1 MTIQFGTD
9 GWRGVIAQDFT
20 FEGVRACAQATADYL
35 QQGGRAG
42 QGVVIGYDTRF
53 ASEDFAAAAAE
64 VLAANGVKAF
74 LCSRPTPTPV
84 TVFGLLEKAAGAAI
98 IITASHNPH
107 RYNGFK
113 LREHDGTA
121 LSPKAASRIEA
132 LASAALAQ
140 STPPL
145 PLAEATS
152 RGLVELYDPR
162 STYQTRLASLV
173 DVERLR
179 RNSLKVVVDP
189 MYGAGLGYLSELL
202 SGGQIQ
208 LSHIH
213 QECNPNFPGLSP
225 EPIAPNLT
233 PLGAAVRRRHASMGL
248 ATDGDA
254 DRVGVVDE
262 NGQPLSAPEVFSLL
276 ALYYLEFRGQRGPII
291 RSLPS
296 TAMLDKLGDS
306 FGIPV
311 SKTPVGFK
319 HIAPLMLS
327 EDALLGGEESGGYG
341 FRGHVPERDG
351 IMASLCFVDM
361 VVTTGKP
368 LSALVD
374 YLYQKVGRHCYKRQD
389 IHFSPSLRDEA
400 RQRLVEAYPATL
412 DGVSVDSK
420 DTQDGFYFLMTD
432 GSWLLIRF
440 SGTEPLMRIYAES
453 TLPEQVDRLLAS
465 GKRLAGV

>member
-1 MTIQFGTD
+1 
-9 GWRGVIAQDFT
+9 
-20 FEGVRACAQATADYL
+20 
-35 QQGGRAG
+35 
-42 QGVVIGYDTRF
+42 
-53 ASEDFAAAAAE
+53 
-64 VLAANGVKAF
+64 
-74 LCSRPTPTPV
+74 
-84 TVFGLLEKAAGAAI
+84 
-98 IITASHNPH
+98 
-107 RYNGFK
+107 
-113 LREHDGTA
+113 
-121 LSPKAASRIEA
+121 
-132 LASAALAQ
+132 
-140 STPPL
+140 
-145 PLAEATS
+145 
-152 RGLVELYDPR
+152 
-162 STYQTRLASLV
+162 
-173 DVERLR
+173 
-179 RNSLKVVVDP
+179 